1 MQTFSS
7 TTPFRRRPFL
17 LAPIARTATASDRPP
32 ETIVQKWQ
40 AFDAIRQG
48 RGALGGSDR
57 SLALPY
63 VLLTFHSGTMLDG
76 TDDIVVFPSNRNL
89 ARRAN
94 GMAETSLRRHL
105 AALVECGLI
114 IRRDSQMANA
124 TRGKGRGR
132 DRKGL
137 RLRLDSDRRQ
147 GCRIPA
153 PLRRCRGHKVPKL
166 RPFKNGDS

>member
-7 TTPFRRRPFL
+7 TTPFGRRPFL

-105 AALVECGLI
+105 A
-114 IRRDSQMANA
+114 SQMANA